1 MYMYE
6 YWFVPFMINLDLF
19 FYLDEVDIFFKVGGF
34 LALIPTA
41 LGQVYKFSK

>member
-1 MYMYE
+1 MYE

-19 FYLDEVDIFFKVGGF
+19 FYLDVDIFFKVGGF